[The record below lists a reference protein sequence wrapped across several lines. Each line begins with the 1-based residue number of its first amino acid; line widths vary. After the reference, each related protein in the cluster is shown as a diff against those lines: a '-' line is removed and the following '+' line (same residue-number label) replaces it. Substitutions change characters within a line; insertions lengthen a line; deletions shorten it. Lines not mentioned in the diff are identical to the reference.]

1 METKGVS
8 QRLKVVATPPSLV
21 GSVSVGISLI
31 VTPGGDRVAVLD
43 VDLIAVEGIKLNP
56 RKWVKKR
63 KC

>member
-8 QRLKVVATPPSLV
+8 QWLKVVATPPSPV
-21 GSVSVGISLI
+21 GLVSVGISLI

-56 RKWVKKR
+56 RKWVKKH